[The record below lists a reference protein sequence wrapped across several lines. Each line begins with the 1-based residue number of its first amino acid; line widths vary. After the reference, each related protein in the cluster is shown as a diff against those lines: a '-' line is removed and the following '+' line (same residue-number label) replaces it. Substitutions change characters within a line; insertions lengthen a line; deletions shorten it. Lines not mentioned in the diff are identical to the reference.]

1 MAISSGCALWKMQV
15 DFPDIRERRLQF
27 GSSLVD
33 DIRASKSPNESP
45 VPEGRGFIDEPDDK
59 RELCGLL
66 FKDCFTR
73 LLNQCN
79 EAPLY
84 PFMHRGAAKKREI
97 LSQFSEV

>member
-45 VPEGRGFIDEPDDK
+45 IPEGRGFIDELYAVVPSTSN
-59 RELCGLL
+59 RSPICLST
-66 FKDCFTR
+66 TR
-73 LLNQCN
+73 
-79 EAPLY
+79 
-84 PFMHRGAAKKREI
+84 RT
-97 LSQFSEV
+97 

>member
-45 VPEGRGFIDEPDDK
+45 FPEGRGFIDEVR
-59 RELCGLL
+59 RELEKQKGTKRGLI
-66 FKDCFTR
+66 C
-73 LLNQCN
+73 
-79 EAPLY
+79 
-84 PFMHRGAAKKREI
+84 
-97 LSQFSEV
+97 